1 MATNVS
7 ERLSTLRDVLDAL
20 DEQASAATTT
30 TDFDPRE
37 DMGEALYLRRPAHGH
52 RPNHRRHTRHDRR
65 PMGHEH
71 RGRHVRAVLVSL
83 ATVLQLIIVSKWA
96 DGHHC

>member
-30 TDFDPRE
+30 TDLDPRE
-37 DMGEALYLRRPAHGH
+37 DMVEALYLA
-52 RPNHRRHTRHDRR
+52 
-65 PMGHEH
+65 
-71 RGRHVRAVLVSL
+71 GRLMAIARTT
-83 ATVLQLIIVSKWA
+83 ATISAMMTDLWA
-96 DGHHC
+96 TNTGGGS